1 MNFDFQMGLSYS
13 KIKQS
18 EGVMRSLT
26 GLTLSQFDKLLP
38 AFEHQFEKRYSKYN
52 LSGVLRQRNQSQK
65 ASDKLPEAEDKLFFI
80 LTYIKNYP
88 TQQVQA
94 SMFDMHQPQCN
105 RWLKILLPILNDA
118 LDELGLLPARNAIK
132 AKRKLKDETTVI
144 IDGTERPIQRPKD
157 NDTQKEYYSGKKND
171 IR

>member
-1 MNFDFQMGLSYS
+1 MGLKYS

-26 GLTLSQFDKLLP
+26 GLTLPQFDKLLP
-38 AFEHQFEKRYSKYN
+38 AFEHQYEKRYSKYN
-52 LSGVLRQRNQSQK
+52 LLGALRQRNQSRK
-65 ASDKLPEAEDKLFFI
+65 ASDKLPEAEEKLFFI
-80 LTYIKNYP
+80 LTYVKSYP

-105 RWLKILLPILNDA
+105 SWLKLLLPVLNDA
-118 LDELGLLPARNAIK
+118 LDELGLLPARNGEK
-132 AKRKLKDETTVI
+132 AKRKLKEETEVI

-157 NDTQKEYYSGKKND
+157 YDTQKEYYSGKKND
-171 IR
+171 TR